1 MLHEEAAKAGVR
13 PGAMQDVGW
22 FGFKNVEGKPMYH
35 WLNEAIERTYRLTGM
50 PRRKIVEGVIKKT
63 VPLFSVVGRYWPSR
77 WGRWAAGKYRISKVP
92 KNNGRAMPQ
101 GIS

>member
-1 MLHEEAAKAGVR
+1 VLHEEAAKAGVR

-63 VPLFSVVGRYWPSR
+63 VPLFSVVGAVLAEQMGQMGGGEIPDQQS
-77 WGRWAAGKYRISKVP
+77 A
-92 KNNGRAMPQ
+92 Q
-101 GIS
+101 E